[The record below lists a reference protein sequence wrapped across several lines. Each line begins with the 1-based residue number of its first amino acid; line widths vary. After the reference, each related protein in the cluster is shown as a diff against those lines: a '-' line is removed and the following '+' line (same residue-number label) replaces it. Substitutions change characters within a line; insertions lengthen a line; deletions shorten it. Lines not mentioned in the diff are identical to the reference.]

1 MFDFITGIIGSVGAL
16 GVALLMLAENVF
28 PPIPSELIMPLA
40 GFKAAT
46 GDLSLWAVL
55 VAGTLGSVLGA
66 VIWYEL
72 GRALGVARFLAL
84 VDRFGIWATISRDDA
99 EHALD
104 WFRRKGAM
112 AVFFGRLVPAV
123 RTLISVPAGLAGMRR
138 LPFILM
144 STLGSAVWVTLLTGA
159 GYLLEAE
166 YERVSAFLDPATTAV
181 LVGIVAVYVFRVT
194 RQLARR
200 RPGR

>member
-1 MFDFITGIIGSVGAL
+1 MFDVITGIIGSVGAL

-72 GRALGVARFLAL
+72 GRALGEERFLKL
-84 VDRFGIWATISRDDA
+84 VDRFGVWATVSRDDA

-104 WFRRKGAM
+104 WFRRRGAM

-144 STLGSAVWVTLLTGA
+144 SSLGSAVWVTLLTGA

-166 YERVSAFLDPATTAV
+166 YERVERFLDPATTVV
-181 LVGIVAVYVFRVT
+181 LVGVVAVYAYRVV

-200 RPGR
+200 

>member
-1 MFDFITGIIGSVGAL
+1 MFDFITGFIERVGAL

-66 VIWYEL
+66 LIWYEL
-72 GRALGVARFLAL
+72 GRALGEERFLAL
-84 VDRFGIWATISRDDA
+84 VDRYGLWATVSRADA

-104 WFRRKGAM
+104 WFRRRGAV
-112 AVFFGRLVPAV
+112 AVFLGRLVPAV
-123 RTLISVPAGLAGMRR
+123 RTLISVPAGLSGMRR
-138 LPFILM
+138 LPFLAM
-144 STLGSAVWVTLLTGA
+144 TALGSAVWVSLLTAA

-166 YERVSAFLDPATTAV
+166 YERVERFLDPATTILLGA
-181 LVGIVAVYVFRVT
+181 LVALYLYRVV
-194 RQLARR
+194 RQLMRR
-200 RPGR
+200 

>member
-72 GRALGVARFLAL
+72 GRALGEERFLAL
-84 VDRFGIWATISRDDA
+84 VDRFGVWATVSRDDA

-104 WFRRKGAM
+104 WFRRRGAM

-144 STLGSAVWVTLLTGA
+144 SSLGSAVWVTLLTGA

-166 YERVSAFLDPATTAV
+166 YERVERFLDPATTVV
-181 LVGIVAVYVFRVT
+181 LVGVVAVYAYRVV

-200 RPGR
+200 